1 MSLDK
6 MEDKPKPRPITL
18 SVTILNYLGDYI
30 TMLEKGV
37 ENIANQELTK
47 INDAKRKKISKN

>member
-1 MSLDK
+1 

-30 TMLEKGV
+30 AMLEKGV
-37 ENIANQELTK
+37 ENIANQELIK

>member
-1 MSLDK
+1 

-37 ENIANQELTK
+37 EHIAHQELTK